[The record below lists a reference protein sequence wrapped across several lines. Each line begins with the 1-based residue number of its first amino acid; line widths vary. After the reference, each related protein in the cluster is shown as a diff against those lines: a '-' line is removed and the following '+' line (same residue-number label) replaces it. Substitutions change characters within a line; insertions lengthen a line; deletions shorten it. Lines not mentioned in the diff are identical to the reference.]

1 MFVRQCRR
9 RRVDARDVLFEGEAN
24 HHRRPDRGWTYC
36 IQVVT
41 NDGELLL
48 LESGFGAAKAA
59 LKAQG
64 MAPELL
70 QGSETSR
77 PWFGLRSA
85 SAPG

>member
-1 MFVRQCRR
+1 MPG
-9 RRVDARDVLFEGEAN
+9 DVLFEGEAN
-24 HHRRPDRGWTYC
+24 HHRRTDRGWTYC

-48 LESGFGAAKAA
+48 LESGFCAAKAA

-70 QGSETSR
+70 QGSGDIAAMVR
-77 PWFGLRSA
+77 IALGVRAGLNVT
-85 SAPG
+85 APD